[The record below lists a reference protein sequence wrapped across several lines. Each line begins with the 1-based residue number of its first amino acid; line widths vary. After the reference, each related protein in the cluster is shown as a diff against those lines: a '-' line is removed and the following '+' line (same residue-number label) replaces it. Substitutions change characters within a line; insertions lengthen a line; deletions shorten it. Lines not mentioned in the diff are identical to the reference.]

1 MPEIQDDIEELKK
14 KNEELKKKNVTKDA
28 TIKESFK
35 KPIEIKSP
43 EEDEDTTDWYDKNI
57 RYC

>member
-1 MPEIQDDIEELKK
+1 M
-14 KNEELKKKNVTKDA
+14 KNYKKKNVTKDA